1 MKWKV
6 DSASNR
12 PLHEQIAAN
21 IRRAVADGTLQTDER
36 LPPARELG
44 RVLGV
49 DPNTVLAAYRQLRVE
64 GLLDFRRGRA
74 VRVRADSASLASV
87 TDLARQ
93 LHDLGQRHGYS
104 SRDLAALLTGMGEP
118 LP

>member
-1 MKWKV
+1 MKWNV
-6 DSASNR
+6 DSTSNQ

-21 IRRAVADGTLQTDER
+21 IRRAVADGSILADER

-44 RVLGV
+44 GVLGV

-74 VRVRADSASLASV
+74 VRVRADSAALASV

-93 LHDLGQRHGYS
+93 LHDLGLRHGYS
-104 SRDLAALLTGMGEP
+104 SRDLAALLTAMGEP
-118 LP
+118 RP